1 MADLVYKIGADVT
14 DLEKGVAK
22 AESALKD
29 VGGTINKTVTPAINT
44 STQALQS
51 FDKTI
56 KQTSSELNTIKPAA
70 VNGANALNSIG
81 QVTRDLPFG
90 FIAIQNNL
98 PQVVDSF
105 GALAKQSGGALPALK
120 ALGASLAGPA
130 GIAFA
135 FGAVTAGVT
144 SLIQKYGSLGEA
156 FNVILGI
163 TKPLTE
169 GQIAYNKA
177 LYEAAGGAAAE
188 EAKISILTKT
198 LLNNQKPQ
206 SDRISAYNELNK
218 VAPELVAGIKEENA
232 LTTQSSILIQ
242 ANAET
247 RKRSIQLKIQEAGI
261 NAVLQTNE
269 TKLAELRQK
278 LTLADQEYV
287 KSAANLNKAQKQ
299 GLVTGFASQTQQQA
313 ALTDFNNSANAV
325 TNLRNQINALT
336 KEQDGYLNQLDPV
349 INGIAEI
356 NTETNKRIKAAQE
369 QEKAE
374 KKTAAELERAAKA
387 AKNYKYEL
395 QSLSEFKLN
404 PEQLDVKNQIERL
417 QELANV
423 VLNVKASEEKRLA
436 ALKELQSIEPALF
449 KGLDLQSKNYDK
461 LKASIDVTNEG
472 YLLQLNY
479 LNSIAK
485 ASDKIQPQKAI
496 ANITPTAAAPITAP
510 TALPAAI
517 DEFLAKQ
524 NQAKDALIDFRK
536 QANLSAAYNLL
547 NDTFFSPIQDLFSN
561 FLETGKFAMADFGKA
576 VLKAINQI
584 VAKIV
589 ATGIIALLFTLF
601 TGGFGAAAGGAAGG
615 FKQVLGAIG
624 GSLGFSGGKVA
635 APSFAGIG
643 GGSLGMSGQVNVVL
657 RGSDLV
663 GSINRTN
670 ATINRVG

>member
-44 STQALQS
+44 SNQALQS

-105 GALAKQSGGALPALK
+105 GSLAKQAGGTLPALK
-120 ALGASLAGPA
+120 ALGASLIGPA
-130 GIAFA
+130 GISFA
-135 FGAVTAGVT
+135 FGAVIAGVT
-144 SLIQKYGSLGEA
+144 ALIQKYGSFGEA
-156 FNVILGI
+156 INNLLG
-163 TKPLTE
+163 
-169 GQIAYNKA
+169 GSKA
-177 LYEAAGGAAAE
+177 LTANQKLLSEESTKAAGNLFVE
-188 EAKISILTKT
+188 EAKIKSLSSAILSSSTPRDKQ
-198 LLNNQKPQ
+198 L
-206 SDRISAYNELNK
+206 AYYNELKKINPDIVSGISAENLGTKEGNNLLTANIALRNK
-218 VAPELVAGIKEENA
+218 LV
-232 LTTQSSILIQ
+232 SF
-242 ANAET
+242 
-247 RKRSIQLKIQEAGI
+247 KIQEAGI
-261 NAVLQTNE
+261 SAVLTKNAEDLATARENE
-269 TKLAELRQK
+269 RKATINLTSAEKEFQ
-278 LTLADQEYV
+278 
-287 KSAANLNKAQKQ
+287 AN
-299 GLVTGFASQTQQQA
+299 
-313 ALTDFNNSANAV
+313 
-325 TNLRNQINALT
+325 RNQSVNAPGAQAITTYANRVKDARIALNESSKAVKDLISVQNNYLSQLNPIT
-336 KEQDGYLNQLDPV
+336 KEVAQ
-349 INGIAEI
+349 INEVTKKQ
-356 NTETNKRIKAAQE
+356 TEALKKQIDTDKKATQETSKRTASIKA
-369 QEKAE
+369 
-374 KKTAAELERAAKA
+374 
-387 AKNYKYEL
+387 YKYEL

-436 ALKELQSIEPALF
+436 ALNELKAIEPALF

-472 YLLQLNY
+472 YLLQLSY

-485 ASDKIQPQKAI
+485 ASDKIQPQRPV
-496 ANITPTAAAPITAP
+496 ANITPTAANPIVAP

-517 DEFLAKQ
+517 DEFLQKQNLAKQ
-524 NQAKDALIDFRK
+524 ALIDFRK

-584 VAKIV
+584 VAKII
-589 ATGIIALLFTLF
+589 ATGIISLLFTLF

-635 APSFAGIG
+635 APSFAGVG